1 MATVANMLYNR
12 KTKLLRE
19 GEIGTFET
27 RFYSSDTPNEKYR
40 IGQKHV
46 KGKIVSIT
54 NRHDGFS
61 FNVDI
66 SKDYNGKYNEFAITE
81 KYIELCHIKCIVFI
95 IDSTTLDGQT
105 EHREISI
112 TKDEWLSTNTYI
124 TTGLVDETTESS
136 SYNIGDIVE
145 VTYNTTE
152 EKNKVI
158 IAKILNIYKYTD
170 SSDND
175 LYRISFDGSTEYNFN
190 QFTLMDSN
198 IVGIKLYK
206 KPEIERPWED
216 D

>member
-1 MATVANMLYNR
+1 MATIAHMLYNR

-46 KGKIVSIT
+46 QGKVVSISDA
-54 NRHDGFS
+54 HDGFS
-61 FNVDI
+61 FKIDI
-66 SKDYNGKYNEFAITE
+66 STDYNGKYNEFSITE
-81 KYIELCHIKCIVFI
+81 RYIDICKIKCIVFI

-112 TKDEWLSTNTYI
+112 TTDEWLSTNTYL
-124 TTGLVDETTESS
+124 TTGFVDEATEKY
-136 SYNIGDIVE
+136 SYNINDIVE
-145 VTYNTTE
+145 VTYDTNE
-152 EKNKVI
+152 EKNKVT
-158 IAKILNIYKYTD
+158 IAKILKISKYTD
-170 SSDND
+170 STDTVS
-175 LYRISFDGSTEYNFN
+175 YKISFDGSTKYNFD
-190 QFTLMDSN
+190 QFILDDSV
-198 IVGIKLYK
+198 IKGIKLYK

>member
-1 MATVANMLYNR
+1 M
-12 KTKLLRE
+12 
-19 GEIGTFET
+19 
-27 RFYSSDTPNEKYR
+27 
-40 IGQKHV
+40 
-46 KGKIVSIT
+46 
-54 NRHDGFS
+54 
-61 FNVDI
+61 
-66 SKDYNGKYNEFAITE
+66 
-81 KYIELCHIKCIVFI
+81 
-95 IDSTTLDGQT
+95 
-105 EHREISI
+105 
-112 TKDEWLSTNTYI
+112 
-124 TTGLVDETTESS
+124 VDETTESS

-158 IAKILNIYKYTD
+158 IAKILKIYKYTD